1 MSKVNKLYQ
10 KVSARKV
17 NFEKSGLRVNM
28 NKTEVM
34 FMFGGASMGTL
45 VHTTLLYGLVM
56 FASQVWKQINLL
68 LRCQHWVHK
77 MCHGIRGRIVENKD

>member
-1 MSKVNKLYQ
+1 
-10 KVSARKV
+10 
-17 NFEKSGLRVNM
+17 
-28 NKTEVM
+28 
-34 FMFGGASMGTL
+34 MFGGASMGTL

>member
-1 MSKVNKLYQ
+1 
-10 KVSARKV
+10 
-17 NFEKSGLRVNM
+17 M

-77 MCHGIRGRIVENKD
+77 MCHGIRGRIGENTDEGVTDAMVSPELLNAALASPSH